1 VFSLNSCHFNTSRTL
16 LCLYSGVHLFAL
28 LAVFVALMPL
38 VFKLLLIACVF
49 ISYPCYVR
57 DHVLQSLPQ
66 SIIAITWCAEEN
78 YMMLTQK
85 NNEKLFVNTVKQKAV
100 LPFAVLLLCDVEER
114 LFNQPVIIFKDG
126 CSADDF
132 RRLRVLAMHAS
143 LIAPN

>member
-1 VFSLNSCHFNTSRTL
+1 
-16 LCLYSGVHLFAL
+16 
-28 LAVFVALMPL
+28 MPL

-49 ISYPCYVR
+49 ISYLCNVR

-78 YMMLTQK
+78 NMMLTQM
-85 NNEKLFVNTVKQKAV
+85 NSEKLFVNKIKQKAV
-100 LPFAVLLLCDVEER
+100 LPFAVFLLCDVEER
-114 LFNQPVIIFKDG
+114 FFHQPVIIFKDA